1 MRKHKS
7 TPSERI
13 VQAFLVTLLAVIA
26 YHIAGCT
33 ALLYYQRAY
42 PSHNSPIPTEE
53 PHK

>member
-13 VQAFLVTLLAVIA
+13 VQAFLITLLAVIA

-33 ALLYYQRAY
+33 AHLYFQKTY
-42 PSHNSPIPTEE
+42 PTHNSPIPTKE
-53 PHK
+53 PQK